1 MISLTRSAE
10 EVDHY
15 ETPSTQDELWAY
27 GHTSTQKP
35 ITTTLLHSCH
45 SINFMPGETRYLS
58 STLLPMR
65 ASVLF
70 TVRPFVVTG
79 CQNEIPII
87 LQTGENSGRLL
98 PLRILKSPD
107 ECTQLEA

>member
-27 GHTSTQKP
+27 GHTSTQQP

-45 SINFMPGETRYLS
+45 PINFMPGETRYLS
-58 STLLPMR
+58 STLLSTN
-65 ASVLF
+65 A
-70 TVRPFVVTG
+70 
-79 CQNEIPII
+79 CQCII
-87 LQTGENSGRLL
+87 YGATICSDWV
-98 PLRILKSPD
+98 PK
-107 ECTQLEA
+107 